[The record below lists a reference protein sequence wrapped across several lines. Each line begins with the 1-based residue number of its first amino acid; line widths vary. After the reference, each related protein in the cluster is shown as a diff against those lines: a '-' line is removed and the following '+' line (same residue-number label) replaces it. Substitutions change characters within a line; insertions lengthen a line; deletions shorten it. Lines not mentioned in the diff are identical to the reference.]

1 MFTCDVAVVGIGGV
15 GSAAIAH
22 LAKSGANV
30 IGIDRFSPPHS
41 HGSSHGQTRVI
52 RMAYFEHPDYVPLLR
67 QAYRNWSDL
76 QQTTGRQLYFPTGV
90 LQIGP
95 EDGEVIAGTLRSA
108 QEHQLAIQRYPSDD
122 IASEFPGVVP
132 PSDCI
137 GILERDA
144 GYLLVSECIAA
155 YLDQAKQHGATIKT
169 DSPVE
174 SWTRRGDTFELR
186 TADEV
191 IHAKQLVICG
201 GAWATQLLADL
212 NVPMTILRKHLYWY
226 ENDAVAYSRESS
238 FPVFLIET
246 TGGIYYGFPQLD
258 RQGVKLARH
267 DGGEPIASA
276 EQQSQ
281 QEDPSDRAAVETF
294 TARHLPL
301 LSQKLTRHEA
311 CMYTVTPDQH
321 FLVGT
326 HPEHDGLHFAA
337 GLSGHGFKFASALG
351 EILCNLA
358 TTGQTSSPI
367 AFLSP
372 RRFS

>member
-1 MFTCDVAVVGIGGV
+1 MLTCDVAVVGTGGV
-15 GSAAIAH
+15 GSAAVAY
-22 LAKSGANV
+22 LARAGANV
-30 IGIDRFSPPHS
+30 IGLDRYSPPHN

-67 QAYRNWSDL
+67 HAYREWHDL
-76 QQTTGRQLYFPTGV
+76 EQTTGRKLYFPTGV

-95 EDGEVIAGTLRSA
+95 EAGEVIAGTLRSA
-108 QEHQLAIQRYPSDD
+108 QQHQLAIQRYAFDD
-122 IASEFPGVVP
+122 ITREFPGVVP
-132 PSDCI
+132 PEACV

-144 GYLLVSECIAA
+144 GYLLVAECISA
-155 YLDQAKQHGATIKT
+155 YLDQARQHGAILKNDTPIK
-169 DSPVE
+169 
-174 SWTRRGDTFELR
+174 SWTRNEDTFELQ

-226 ENDAVAYSRESS
+226 ANDAAAYTQASS

-246 TGGIYYGFPQLD
+246 LGGIYYGFPQID

-276 EQQSQ
+276 QQQSQ
-281 QEDPSDRAAVETF
+281 QEDAADRASVETF
-294 TARHLPL
+294 TRNHLPL
-301 LSQKLTRHEA
+301 LSQDLVHHEA

-326 HPEHDGLHFAA
+326 HPEHDGLHFVA

-351 EILCNLA
+351 QILCDLA
-358 TTGQTSSPI
+358 MTGQTSVPI
-367 AFLSP
+367 DFLSP
-372 RRFS
+372 RRFF